1 MLKVLIIV
9 VLFIILANGKLANR
23 GYVPDQY
30 KTQKLC
36 DKAILENGRTLK
48 SVPNC
53 YKNQK
58 MFDKAVA
65 NYTLM
70 H

>member
-36 DKAILENGRTLK
+36 DKAILEMVG
-48 SVPNC
+48 
-53 YKNQK
+53 
-58 MFDKAVA
+58 
-65 NYTLM
+65 